1 MINLKSTDLK
11 FKIISISI
19 SIYFI
24 SFVLLTLLALNI
36 TKEQMKKQITEDG
49 IVLAKQIGK
58 HIEYANSYEKRIDD
72 LLTDKIKA
80 VAYLISKNHNI
91 DDAYLIEVAKIADV
105 SEINLI
111 NEEKK
116 VINSNLERN
125 VGYII
130 PKEHSINSAFTENEK
145 EVIEEIRQST
155 TDNNFYKY
163 GAILLEDGSIIQV
176 GIQVDDINKLKVSLT
191 KQDVVETLGKE
202 ENVVYALIIDKDLKA
217 IAHSDVTRIGINLTD
232 KGSYEAAINGKVYSD
247 KYFYEKENVKVQDV
261 LIPLYENGEH
271 LGAINVGLSLENLNI
286 ALKNTIIKAIVIAVI
301 FFIISGAIL
310 ILLLRKLFRP
320 LEDLVSIS
328 KLICE
333 GDLNQRIVYEN
344 QDEVGVLSYS
354 FNCMMDTIESKINE
368 NNKLMEEVLQ
378 YDKLKTEFFAN
389 ISHELRTPINVI
401 FSALQLMEIDIQEN
415 TQHNNSMFI
424 KYKDTIKQNI
434 YRLIRLVNNLI
445 DITKIDSGFFEVNL
459 QNHNIVAVV
468 EDITLSVAQYIENK
482 SIELTFDTE
491 VEERITGCDPY
502 AFERIM
508 LNLLSNAVKFT
519 PAGGKIQV
527 NLFDKKDRVLIT
539 VSDTGQGIPEEKLEV
554 IFDRFRQ
561 ATDLNTR
568 NHEGSGIGLALVKE
582 LVKMHG
588 GSISVKSKYGLGTTF
603 ILEIP
608 IKAIEDCNSI
618 ELSNTMGENHIEK
631 INMEFSDIYICSINA
646 MHLELGD

>member
-1 MINLKSTDLK
+1 
-11 FKIISISI
+11 
-19 SIYFI
+19 
-24 SFVLLTLLALNI
+24 
-36 TKEQMKKQITEDG
+36 MKKQITEDG

-58 HIEYANSYEKRIDD
+58 HIEYSNSYEKRIDD

-111 NEEKK
+111 SKEKK
-116 VINSNLERN
+116 VTNSNLERN
-125 VGYII
+125 VGYSI
-130 PKEHSINSAFTENEK
+130 PKEHPINSAFTKNEK
-145 EVIEEIRQST
+145 EIIEEIRQST

-163 GAILLEDGSIIQV
+163 GAISLEDGSIIQV

-202 ENVVYALIIDKDLKA
+202 ENVVYALIIDKNLKA
-217 IAHSDVTRIGINLTD
+217 IAHSDITRIGINLTD
-232 KGSYEAAINGKVYSD
+232 KGSYEAAINGKIYSD

-301 FFIISGAIL
+301 FFIIGGAIL
-310 ILLLRKLFRP
+310 ILLLRKVFRP

-328 KLICE
+328 KLICD

-401 FSALQLMEIDIQEN
+401 FSALQLMEIDIQQN

-459 QNHNIVAVV
+459 QNHNIVSVV

-491 VEERITGCDPY
+491 IEERITGCDPY

-519 PAGGKIQV
+519 PAGGKIEV
-527 NLFDKKDRVLIT
+527 NLFDKKDRILIT

-561 ATDLNTR
+561 ATDFNTR

-582 LVKMHG
+582 LVKLHG

-603 ILEIP
+603 IIEIP
-608 IKAIEDCNSI
+608 IKIIEDSSPI
-618 ELSNTMGENHIEK
+618 ELLNTIGENHIEK
-631 INMEFSDIYICSINA
+631 INMEFSDIYMFN
-646 MHLELGD
+646 

>member
-111 NEEKK
+111 SKEKK
-116 VINSNLERN
+116 VTNSNLERN
-125 VGYII
+125 VGYSI
-130 PKEHSINSAFTENEK
+130 PKEHPINSAFTENEK

-163 GAILLEDGSIIQV
+163 GAISLEDESIIQV
-176 GIQVDDINKLKVSLT
+176 GIQVDDINKLKGSLT

-527 NLFDKKDRVLIT
+527 NIFDKKDRVLIT

-608 IKAIEDCNSI
+608 IKAMEDCNSI

-631 INMEFSDIYICSINA
+631 INMEFSDIYIFN
-646 MHLELGD
+646 

>member
-111 NEEKK
+111 SKEKK
-116 VINSNLERN
+116 VTNSNLERN
-125 VGYII
+125 VGYSI
-130 PKEHSINSAFTENEK
+130 PKEHPINSAFTKNEK
-145 EVIEEIRQST
+145 EIIEEIRQST

-163 GAILLEDGSIIQV
+163 GAISLEDGSIIQV

-202 ENVVYALIIDKDLKA
+202 ENVVYALIIDKNLKA
-217 IAHSDVTRIGINLTD
+217 IAHSDITRIGISLTD
-232 KGSYEAAINGKVYSD
+232 KGSYEAAINGKIYSD

-301 FFIISGAIL
+301 FFIIGGAIL
-310 ILLLRKLFRP
+310 ILLLRKVFRP

-401 FSALQLMEIDIQEN
+401 FSALQLMEIDIQAN

-459 QNHNIVAVV
+459 QNHNIVSVV

-491 VEERITGCDPY
+491 IEERVTGCDPY

-519 PAGGKIQV
+519 PAGGKIEV
-527 NLFDKKDRVLIT
+527 NLFDKKDKILIT
-539 VSDTGQGIPEEKLEV
+539 VSDTGQGIPGEKLDV

-582 LVKMHG
+582 LVKLQG

-603 ILEIP
+603 IIEIP
-608 IKAIEDCNSI
+608 IKIIENSSPT
-618 ELSNTMGENHIEK
+618 ELSNTIGENHIEK
-631 INMEFSDIYICSINA
+631 INMEFSDIYMFN
-646 MHLELGD
+646 

>member
-111 NEEKK
+111 SKEKK
-116 VINSNLERN
+116 VTNSNLERN
-125 VGYII
+125 VGYSI
-130 PKEHSINSAFTENEK
+130 PKEHPINSAFTKNEK
-145 EVIEEIRQST
+145 EIIEEIRQST

-163 GAILLEDGSIIQV
+163 GAISLEDGSIIQV

-202 ENVVYALIIDKDLKA
+202 ENVVYALIIDKNLKA
-217 IAHSDVTRIGINLTD
+217 IAHSDITRIGINLTD
-232 KGSYEAAINGKVYSD
+232 KGSYEAAINGKIYSD

-301 FFIISGAIL
+301 FFIIGGAIL
-310 ILLLRKLFRP
+310 ILLLRKVFRP

-328 KLICE
+328 KLICD

-401 FSALQLMEIDIQEN
+401 FSALQLMEIDIQAN
-415 TQHNNSMFI
+415 TQYNNSMFI

-459 QNHNIVAVV
+459 QNHNIVSVV

-491 VEERITGCDPY
+491 IEERITGCDPY

-527 NLFDKKDRVLIT
+527 NLFDKKDRILIT

-561 ATDLNTR
+561 ATDFNTR

-582 LVKMHG
+582 LVKLHG

-603 ILEIP
+603 IIEIP
-608 IKAIEDCNSI
+608 IKIIEDSSPI
-618 ELSNTMGENHIEK
+618 ELLNTIGENHIEK
-631 INMEFSDIYICSINA
+631 INMEFSDIYMFN
-646 MHLELGD
+646 

>member
-58 HIEYANSYEKRIDD
+58 HIEYSNSYEKRIDD

-111 NEEKK
+111 SKEKK
-116 VINSNLERN
+116 VTNSNLERN
-125 VGYII
+125 VGYSI
-130 PKEHSINSAFTENEK
+130 PKEHPINSAFTKNEK
-145 EVIEEIRQST
+145 EIIEEIRQST

-163 GAILLEDGSIIQV
+163 GAISLEDGSIIQV

-202 ENVVYALIIDKDLKA
+202 ENVVYALIIDKNLKA
-217 IAHSDVTRIGINLTD
+217 IAHSDITRIGINLTD
-232 KGSYEAAINGKVYSD
+232 KGSYEAAINGKIYSD

-301 FFIISGAIL
+301 FFIIGGAIL
-310 ILLLRKLFRP
+310 ILLLRKVFRP

-328 KLICE
+328 KLICD

-401 FSALQLMEIDIQEN
+401 FSALQLMEIDIQQN

-459 QNHNIVAVV
+459 QNHNIVSVV

-491 VEERITGCDPY
+491 IEERITGCDPY

-519 PAGGKIQV
+519 PAGGKIEV
-527 NLFDKKDRVLIT
+527 NLFDKKDRILIT

-561 ATDLNTR
+561 ATDFNTR

-582 LVKMHG
+582 LVKLHG

-603 ILEIP
+603 IIEIP
-608 IKAIEDCNSI
+608 IKIIEDSSPI
-618 ELSNTMGENHIEK
+618 ELLNTIGENH
-631 INMEFSDIYICSINA
+631 N
-646 MHLELGD
+646 

>member
-58 HIEYANSYEKRIDD
+58 HIEYSNSYEKRIDD

-111 NEEKK
+111 SKEKK
-116 VINSNLERN
+116 VTNSNLERN
-125 VGYII
+125 VGYSI
-130 PKEHSINSAFTENEK
+130 PKEHPINSAFTKNEK
-145 EVIEEIRQST
+145 EIIEEIRQST

-163 GAILLEDGSIIQV
+163 GAISLEDGSIIQV

-202 ENVVYALIIDKDLKA
+202 ENVVYALIIDKNLKA
-217 IAHSDVTRIGINLTD
+217 IAHSDITRIGINLTD
-232 KGSYEAAINGKVYSD
+232 KGSYEAAINGKIYSD

-301 FFIISGAIL
+301 FFIIGGAIL
-310 ILLLRKLFRP
+310 ILLLRKVFRP

-328 KLICE
+328 KLICD

-401 FSALQLMEIDIQEN
+401 FSALQLMEIDIQQN

-459 QNHNIVAVV
+459 QNHNIVSVV

-491 VEERITGCDPY
+491 IEERITGCDPY

-519 PAGGKIQV
+519 PAGGKIEV
-527 NLFDKKDRVLIT
+527 NLFDKKDRILIT

-561 ATDLNTR
+561 ATDFNTR

-582 LVKMHG
+582 LVKLHG

-603 ILEIP
+603 IIEIP
-608 IKAIEDCNSI
+608 IKIIEDSSPI
-618 ELSNTMGENHIEK
+618 ELLNTIGENHIEK
-631 INMEFSDIYICSINA
+631 INMEFSDIYMFN
-646 MHLELGD
+646 

>member
-111 NEEKK
+111 SKEKK
-116 VINSNLERN
+116 VTNSNLERN

-130 PKEHSINSAFTENEK
+130 PKEHPINSAFTKNEK
-145 EVIEEIRQST
+145 EIIEEIRQST

-459 QNHNIVAVV
+459 QNHNIVSVV

-491 VEERITGCDPY
+491 IEERVTGCDPY

-527 NLFDKKDRVLIT
+527 NLFDKKDRILIT

-582 LVKMHG
+582 LVKLHG

-603 ILEIP
+603 IIEIP
-608 IKAIEDCNSI
+608 IKIIADCSPI

-631 INMEFSDIYICSINA
+631 INMEFSDIYMFN
-646 MHLELGD
+646 